1 MDCLNSSRHESKR
14 LREWIP
20 DGVEVDVV
28 PNKKQVIENS
38 TTDVSEVTDA
48 LDIASCGHNVSSK
61 DEIGCIDVTSPRTRK
76 SSSDSSSSVSCSRYP
91 TVTEDFKPSIVCGE
105 NGKLKIKLKCKV
117 ADSVTSATSS
127 LTSQN
132 HNENYPMSDGQDMK
146 PTSGEVAEPLNRRDS
161 VGSSENNLMSMAD
174 VSTSDIWHQDLS
186 NEKIELKMAKKVPL
200 KNGTT
205 NSMKFVSTDLLDGV
219 SALEGKEA
227 IMSEILSREERKSDA
242 EATESYQEESSDV
255 QQVYEK
261 DEIIQQSQAYV
272 PEECHPNL
280 RQASVDGLD
289 PDSSSAI
296 RNLCFDEKSLMK
308 LEDSGAHAWVPKK
321 TTRPGPQSGP
331 SSRKNTSQRSGKKR
345 DNNLHR
351 LLFMPN
357 GLADGTWL
365 GYCNKG
371 ETVLEGR
378 KQGNGIFCSCCNA
391 EVSPSQFEAH
401 AGWAT
406 RRQPY
411 RHIYT
416 SDGLTLHDLSI
427 SLSKELATVNCN
439 DIDDKCTK
447 CGDGGEL
454 LLCDDKCGRAFH
466 IVCLGLQSIPEGD
479 WYCPHC
485 IDKHVSGRKAN
496 STHNSNAARPLTI
509 RLRRVVK
516 APVIEIGGCVFCGGH
531 DFSASAFN
539 AQTVL
544 LCDQCEREF
553 HVGCLRNR
561 GLCDLKELPKGK
573 WFCSAG
579 CTRIH
584 TELENRLADGAE
596 MISAS
601 CITERKLEE
610 RVMNNE
616 GGQCVNWQILSGKF
630 GSLDQRPLLSKAAA
644 IFRDCFDPIVEK
656 SGRDLVPAMVFGR
669 NIGGQDFGGMFCAVL
684 IVNSIVVSAGIFKIF
699 SMEVAEL
706 PLVATS
712 KENQGKGYFKLLFSR
727 IESLLS
733 SLNVRSLILP
743 AAEEAKSIWTNKFGF
758 TEMTEESLRQYSR
771 YNQITSFHGTSMLE
785 KIVPQIQL

>member
-1 MDCLNSSRHESKR
+1 MDCLNSSEPESKR
-14 LREWIP
+14 FREWIP
-20 DGVEVDVV
+20 DDVELDVV
-28 PNKKQVIENS
+28 PNKKQAIENS
-38 TTDVSEVTDA
+38 NTDVSEVTDA

-61 DEIGCIDVTSPRTRK
+61 GGIGCIDVTSPGTGK
-76 SSSDSSSSVSCSRYP
+76 SSSDSYSSDSCSPSP
-91 TVTEDFKPSIVCGE
+91 TMTEDFKPSIVYGD
-105 NGKLKIKLKCKV
+105 NGKLRIKLKGKV
-117 ADSVTSATSS
+117 EGSVTSATLS

-132 HNENYPMSDGQDMK
+132 HNGNYPSSDGQDKK
-146 PTSGEVAEPLNRRDS
+146 PASVEVAEPLNRRDS
-161 VGSSENNLMSMAD
+161 VGSSENNLIAMDD
-174 VSTSDIWHQDLS
+174 VSTSDIWHRDPSKQ
-186 NEKIELKMAKKVPL
+186 KIELKMSTNLPQKTCS
-200 KNGTT
+200 TT
-205 NSMKFVSTDLLDGV
+205 SMKFVSTDLLDGA

-227 IMSEILSREERKSDA
+227 VMSEICSQERKSDA
-242 EATESYQEESSDV
+242 GATESFQEESSDAH
-255 QQVYEK
+255 QVYEK
-261 DEIIQQSQAYV
+261 DKIIQQSQAYS
-272 PEECHPNL
+272 PEECPPNL
-280 RQASVDGLD
+280 GQAIVDDLD
-289 PDSSSAI
+289 PESSNAMQY
-296 RNLCFDEKSLMK
+296 LCFDEKSLMK
-308 LEDSGAHAWVPKK
+308 QEHSGAHGWVPKK
-321 TTRPGPQSGP
+321 TSRPGFHSGP
-331 SSRKNTSQRSGKKR
+331 SSRKNTSQRKGKKR

-357 GLADGTWL
+357 GLVDGTWL

-391 EVSPSQFEAH
+391 EISPSQFEAH

-439 DIDDKCTK
+439 DSDDKCTK

-454 LLCDDKCGRAFH
+454 LLCDGRCGRAFH
-466 IVCLGLQSIPEGD
+466 MVCLGLQSVSEGD
-479 WYCPHC
+479 WCCPHC
-485 IDKHVSGRKAN
+485 EDKQLSGRKAN
-496 STHNSNAARPLTI
+496 STHNTSNAARPLTI

-553 HVGCLRNR
+553 HVGCLRNH
-561 GLCDLKELPKGK
+561 GFCDLKELPKEK
-573 WFCSAG
+573 WFCSAD

-584 TELENRLADGAE
+584 TELANRLTDGAE
-596 MISAS
+596 TISAS

-610 RVMNNE
+610 RILNNE
-616 GGQCVNWQILSGKF
+616 AGDCLNWQFLSGKF
-630 GSLDQRPLLSKAAA
+630 GSSDQRTLLSKAAA

-656 SGRDLVPAMVFGR
+656 TGRDLVPAMVYGR

-684 IVNSIVVSAGIFKIF
+684 IVNSIVVSAGIFRIF
-699 SMEVAEL
+699 GMEVAEL

-727 IESLLS
+727 IENLLS
-733 SLNVRSLILP
+733 SLKVRNLILP

-771 YNQITSFHGTSMLE
+771 YNQITLFQGTSMLE
-785 KIVPQIQL
+785 KAVP